1 MLGLADRRNQR
12 IIAESRQ
19 HVFVILN
26 ERFHCGTHLVVDRR
40 IHGNHHTGAERPIK
54 RRDKRH
60 ALRQRIHASDA
71 TRPFPPA
78 TGGNGTFAMG
88 RMVQLPAGRQ
98 HGG

>member
-40 IHGNHHTGAERPIK
+40 IRGNHHTGAECLGK
-54 RRDKRH
+54 RRNIRH
-60 ALRQRIHASDA
+60 ALPQKIHASDA
-71 TRPFPPA
+71 SVC
-78 TGGNGTFAMG
+78 AM
-88 RMVQLPAGRQ
+88 RNQLILIARFRVSLFLIA
-98 HGG
+98 